1 MKVLTNNFG
10 DKIMK
15 KTMFACLCAAAM
27 TSQGFAAA
35 IEQAKFSYQESV
47 IARCADEECAGV
59 AKGNVTL
66 TAHLLLENGEAAKL
80 NNTAVITAVIA
91 GIVVNAPLSAD
102 PDFQDGDRSARM
114 LVPVEVTG
122 DIISSATVILNWTD
136 TELNLKVIDPYRG
149 NLKFGPVI
157 IHAIQTAQ
165 KAKVG
170 DRLERGLE
178 VKETKDVNAIK
189 LSVSAANSMGIIFES
204 EFEITGDYKN
214 SELEFKSA
222 EGNDAFKGKESF
234 KSREV
239 PL

>member
-1 MKVLTNNFG
+1 MKNPTNHFG

-15 KTMFACLCAAAM
+15 KIMFACLCAAAM

-59 AKGNVTL
+59 AKGNVSL

-91 GIVVNAPLSAD
+91 GIVIEAPLSAD
-102 PDFQDGDRSARM
+102 PSFQDGDRSARM
-114 LVPVEVTG
+114 VVPVEVTG
-122 DIISSATVILNWTD
+122 DIVSSATVTVDWTD

-157 IHAIQTAQ
+157 IHAVQTTQ

-170 DRLERGLE
+170 GRLESGLE
-178 VKETKDVNAIK
+178 VKETKEVNAIK
-189 LSVSAANSMGIIFES
+189 LSVSAVNSTGIIFES
-204 EFEITGDYKN
+204 VLEVTGDYKN
-214 SELEFKSA
+214 SEQEFESA
-222 EGNDAFKGKESF
+222 EGNNAYKGKESF

-239 PL
+239 PI